1 MLMEELEVTN
11 ALVVTSVRSEMQ
23 QEQLSKETWN
33 REMRDLVTSIDS
45 LRKENERLQESLSSL
60 YASLRNELQRNSA
73 AFNIPID
80 APPDY
85 SVNPPAALPARK
97 AARAANLAEQ
107 KDMYLVVAAITRD
120 QFTAAINDVY
130 YAALNDPTE
139 GLNAVT
145 LHELVTHIHTTYAT
159 ISKPDIDDNIVG
171 FHTGIDSH
179 LPLAVYTCNQ
189 EKCQTF
195 AFDAGIPISESTM
208 VLTGTKAAINCGG
221 MELAWREWKLRP
233 LVDQTW
239 NNWKAHWTAA
249 FAESRDITRTAMGDQ
264 SFANQAA
271 TEAEQ
276 AARMVTSLNN
286 LVNAAIE
293 KNDTVNKLVAANK
306 RLAKALANANSALTR
321 LCLPQSSAAIQAS
334 VPTPA
339 TIDGTD

>member
-1 MLMEELEVTN
+1 LNQEIYSNDELSRQIEVLLRDKKMLMEELEVTN

-130 YAALNDPTE
+130 CAALNDPTE
-139 GLNAVT
+139 GLNAIT
-145 LHELVTHIHTTYAT
+145 LHELVVHIRTTYAT
-159 ISKPDIDDNIVG
+159 ISQPDIDDNMVG

-179 LPLAVYTCNQ
+179 LPLAVYTRKQ

-195 AFDAGIPISESTM
+195 ALDTGIPISEVTM
-208 VLTGTKAAINCGG
+208 VLTGTNAAINCGG
-221 MELAWREWKLRP
+221 MELA
-233 LVDQTW
+233 
-239 NNWKAHWTAA
+239 
-249 FAESRDITRTAMGDQ
+249 
-264 SFANQAA
+264 
-271 TEAEQ
+271 
-276 AARMVTSLNN
+276 
-286 LVNAAIE
+286 
-293 KNDTVNKLVAANK
+293 
-306 RLAKALANANSALTR
+306 
-321 LCLPQSSAAIQAS
+321 
-334 VPTPA
+334 
-339 TIDGTD
+339 